1 MDSAETGASD
11 QADAAESRCWSFGQV
26 EFDERTFELKVAGK
40 AVAVERKALEVLRL
54 LLQRAGEVVIKD
66 EILEAVWPGRIL
78 SDTVL
83 AKWISRIRRVL
94 ADDGAAIKTVHGMGY
109 RLVAA
114 VRVSTSRRAPAVAR
128 LDLRAGGHPPLRP
141 HWRLVRQLGAGG
153 QGDVWLAQHDKTQES
168 RVYKFAVEQAGLAA
182 LKREITLN
190 RVLRTLGERPDF
202 AAILDWNLA
211 EAPYFVE
218 LEYLPQGNLESWLT
232 SPDGGRDAPLA
243 VRLEV
248 IARIAD
254 ALAAAHSV
262 GVLHKDLK
270 PANVLVA
277 GDPAVP
283 TVKLA
288 DFGSGNVVDPR
299 RLERLGITR
308 LGFTASAMAAGQ
320 AAATAL
326 YLAPEIITGQ
336 PATVKADVY
345 ALGIMLYQA
354 VIGDFKQPLA
364 AGWEHR
370 VEDPLLREDIALAV
384 AGDPARR
391 LVDASQLALRL
402 RTLRERHGR
411 LEADAAERSRL
422 EWEQHAATARAR
434 DAELALAR
442 LRARRNGMLTALAA
456 LVVGLAVSLGLYLEA
471 RRARLDADAAA
482 SAAQAVTSFLSKDL
496 FEVVADK
503 PLRDLTVQQ
512 LLQSA
517 SESLEQ
523 REQDLPGLS
532 AQLHAA
538 LGNAFF
544 AVEHIDAAERH
555 FRRALQGFEEGG
567 SATSEPALAVAAQLL
582 TIEKSRLRQ
591 LPELLPRYEDLLAR
605 ASARLGDRHPAVLR
619 LKEPIL
625 LGRYWAGDWR
635 HVAADM
641 ASLID
646 AQKTAGL
653 RSGII
658 EQLGN
663 VLMNLGQL
671 ETALRVSRESVA
683 RVAADPSA
691 SPPAVAITHA
701 FFARTLI
708 EAEQFGEAEQALST
722 AATLAQPWAV
732 RGPSMYILTIDT
744 FWGLLR
750 LREGRAREARILL
763 EKTLAALLGLDWVKA
778 NDGLVEPRAWLAQAY
793 AQTGDPTR
801 AQAMMQKALRTSES
815 QWGVRHP
822 LTQSIRLGLADLLLT
837 QDPAGARRAI
847 AAVDLEVLANLAPDH
862 PYVARLH
869 RIEGLLALKDGQ
881 VRTARR
887 ALGTALRIFEVRY
900 GVDHSLTA
908 RARAEHAQAQA
919 SPQ

>member
-11 QADAAESRCWSFGQV
+11 RAEAADSRCWSFGQV

-54 LLQRAGEVVIKD
+54 LLQRAGEVVLKD

-94 ADDGAAIKTVHGMGY
+94 ADDGAAIKTVHGLGY
-109 RLVAA
+109 RLVAP
-114 VRVSTSRRAPAVAR
+114 VRVSASRRAPAVAR

-168 RVYKFAVEQAGLAA
+168 RVYKFAVEQSGLAA

-218 LEYLPQGNLESWLT
+218 LEYLPQGNLESWLR
-232 SPDGGRDAPLA
+232 SPDGGRDAPLP

-248 IARIAD
+248 IARVAD

-277 GDPAVP
+277 GEPAAP

-288 DFGSGNVVDPR
+288 DFGSGNVVDPK

-391 LVDASQLALRL
+391 LVDASQLAVRL
-402 RTLRERHGR
+402 RTLHERHGR
-411 LEADAAERSRL
+411 LEAEAAERSRL

-442 LRARRNGMLTALAA
+442 LRARRNGMLTTLAA
-456 LVVGLAVSLGLYLEA
+456 LMVGLAVSLGLYLEA

-555 FRRALQGFEEGG
+555 FRRALENFEDSGG
-567 SATSEPALAVAAQLL
+567 ATSEPALAVAAQLL
-582 TIEKSRLRQ
+582 TIEKTRLR
-591 LPELLPRYEDLLAR
+591 ELSEVLPRYENLLVR
-605 ASARLGDRHPAVLR
+605 ASARLGERHPAVLR
-619 LKEPIL
+619 LKEPVL
-625 LGRYWAGDWR
+625 FGRYMAGDWR
-635 HVAADM
+635 HAAADL
-641 ASLID
+641 AILVQD
-646 AQKTAGL
+646 QKALGL
-653 RSGII
+653 RSGIM
-658 EQLGN
+658 ERLGEIF
-663 VLMNLGQL
+663 MNLGQFDAAI
-671 ETALRVSRESVA
+671 EITRESVA
-683 RVAADPSA
+683 RLSADASV
-691 SPPAVAITHA
+691 SPPTVAMA
-701 FFARTLI
+701 YALLGRTLI
-708 EAEQFGEAEQALST
+708 EREQFREAAEALS
-722 AATLAQPWAV
+722 AAEPLVRPWAV
-732 RGPSMYILTIDT
+732 RGPSMYLLTIDT
-744 FWGLLR
+744 FRGLLR
-750 LREGRAREARILL
+750 LREGRALEARALL
-763 EKTLAALLGLDWVKA
+763 EKTLAALLGLEWVEA
-778 NDGLVEPRAWLAQAY
+778 NDALVEPRIWLAQAY
-793 AQTGDPTR
+793 ASTGDTER
-801 AQAMMQKALRTSES
+801 AHGMMRKALEISES
-815 QWGVRHP
+815 QWGSQHP
-822 LTQSIRLGLADLLLT
+822 LSQGVRLALSDVLLAHDV
-837 QDPAGARRAI
+837 ASARRAL
-847 AAVDLEVLANLAPDH
+847 AAVDREVLAGLTPDH
-862 PYVARLH
+862 PYAAELH
-869 RIEGLLALKDGQ
+869 RLEGLLALADGRKAAAQ
-881 VRTARR
+881 R
-887 ALGTALRIFEVRY
+887 ALGMAVRIFEARY
-900 GVDHSLTA
+900 GATHSLTA
-908 RARAEHAQAQA
+908 RARVEYARSQA
-919 SPQ
+919 SSP

>member
-11 QADAAESRCWSFGQV
+11 RAEAADSRCWSFGQV

-54 LLQRAGEVVIKD
+54 LLQRAGEVVLKD

-94 ADDGAAIKTVHGMGY
+94 ADDGAAIKTVHGLGY
-109 RLVAA
+109 RLVAP
-114 VRVSTSRRAPAVAR
+114 VRVSASRRAPAVAR

-168 RVYKFAVEQAGLAA
+168 RVYKFAVEQSGLAA

-218 LEYLPQGNLESWLT
+218 LEYLPQGNLESWLR
-232 SPDGGRDAPLA
+232 SPDGGRDAPLP

-277 GDPAVP
+277 GEPAAP

-288 DFGSGNVVDPR
+288 DFGSGNVVDPK

-391 LVDASQLALRL
+391 LVDASQLAVRL
-402 RTLRERHGR
+402 RTLHERHRR
-411 LEADAAERSRL
+411 LETEAAERSRL
-422 EWEQHAATARAR
+422 EWQQHAAVARAR

-456 LVVGLAVSLGLYLEA
+456 LVVGLALSLGLYLEA
-471 RRARLDADAAA
+471 RRARLEADAAA
-482 SAAQAVTSFLSKDL
+482 SAAQAVTSFLSQDL
-496 FEVVADK
+496 FAVVAEK

-512 LLQSA
+512 LLESA
-517 SESLEQ
+517 SASLAK
-523 REQDLPGLS
+523 RDRDLPGLS

-544 AVEHIDAAERH
+544 AVEQYDAAERH
-555 FRRALQGFEEGG
+555 LEQALRRFDESGG
-567 SATSEPALAVAAQLL
+567 ATSEPALAVAAQLL
-582 TIEKSRLRQ
+582 TIEATRLPE
-591 LPELLPRYEDLLAR
+591 LPELLPRYENLLVK
-605 ASARLGDRHPAVLR
+605 ASARLGNRHPSVLR
-619 LKEPIL
+619 LKEPLL
-625 LGRYWAGDWR
+625 LGHYWTGEWR
-635 HVAADM
+635 HTAADL
-641 ASLID
+641 ASLVQD
-646 AQKTAGL
+646 QKAIGL
-653 RSGII
+653 RSGIVDR
-658 EQLGN
+658 LGELL
-663 VLMNLGQL
+663 VNLGQFDAAIKV
-671 ETALRVSRESVA
+671 TRESA
-683 RVAADPSA
+683 ERLMADASA
-691 SPPAVAITHA
+691 SRSAVAMVYA
-701 FFARTLI
+701 FLARALI
-708 EAEQFGEAEQALST
+708 EREQFGEAEQALST
-722 AATLAQPWAV
+722 AEALVQHWAV
-732 RGPSMYILTIDT
+732 RGPSMYLLTIDT
-744 FWGLLR
+744 FRGLLR
-750 LREGRAREARILL
+750 LRQGRAQESRALL
-763 EKTLAALLGLDWVKA
+763 EKTLSALLGLDWVKA
-778 NDGLVEPRAWLAQAY
+778 NDGLVELRVWLAQAY
-793 AQTGDPTR
+793 AETGDAAR
-801 AQAMMQKALRTSES
+801 AQSMMRKALATSES
-815 QWGVRHP
+815 QWGSRHP
-822 LTQSIRLGLADLLLT
+822 LSQGVRLALANLLVT
-837 QDPAGARRAI
+837 QDPAGARRMI
-847 AAVDLEVLANLAPDH
+847 AAVDRDVLDSIAPDH
-862 PYVARLH
+862 PYIAELRRL
-869 RIEGLLALKDGQ
+869 EGLLALAEG
-881 VRTARR
+881 RR
-887 ALGTALRIFEVRY
+887 PAAQRSLRVALRIFEARY
-900 GVDHSLTA
+900 GAAHSLAA
-908 RARAEHAQAQA
+908 RARVEHDRSLRA
-919 SPQ
+919 P

>member
-26 EFDERTFELKVAGK
+26 EFDERTFELKVAGR

-308 LGFTASAMAAGQ
+308 LGFTASAIAAGQ

-411 LEADAAERSRL
+411 LETEAAERSRL
-422 EWEQHAATARAR
+422 EWEQHAAVARAR

-482 SAAQAVTSFLSKDL
+482 NAAQAVTSFLSKDL

-544 AVEHIDAAERH
+544 AVERYDAAERH
-555 FRRALQGFEEGG
+555 LRRALQRFEESGG
-567 SATSEPALAVAAQLL
+567 ATSEPALEVATQLL
-582 TIEKSRLRQ
+582 KIETTRLRE
-591 LPELLPRYEDLLAR
+591 LPELLPRYEDLLDR
-605 ASARLGDRHPAVLR
+605 AGARLGEQHPTVLR
-619 LKEPIL
+619 LKEPLL
-625 LGRYWAGDWR
+625 LGHYWTGEWR
-635 HVAADM
+635 RAAADI
-641 ASLID
+641 ASLIRD
-646 AQKTAGL
+646 QKAMRM
-653 RSGII
+653 RSGMS
-658 EQLGN
+658 ERLGE
-663 VLMNLGQL
+663 VLVSLGQF
-671 ETALRVSRESVA
+671 EAAVEVTRESVA
-683 RVAADPSA
+683 GFKADPSA
-691 SPPAVAITHA
+691 SPLAVAMAHA
-701 FFARTLI
+701 FLARALI
-708 EAEQFGEAEQALST
+708 EREQFVDAEQALST
-722 AATLAQPWAV
+722 AESLARPWTV
-732 RGPSMYILTIDT
+732 RGPSMYLLTIDA
-744 FWGLLR
+744 FRGLLR
-750 LREGRAREARILL
+750 LRQKRAPEARALL
-763 EKTLAALLGLDWVKA
+763 EKTLTALLGLDWVKG
-778 NDGLVEPRAWLAQAY
+778 NDGIVEPRVWLARAY
-793 AQTGDPTR
+793 AETGDLTR
-801 AQAMMQKALRTSES
+801 AQGMMKRALEVSET
-815 QWGVRHP
+815 QWGFRHP
-822 LTQSIRLGLADLLLT
+822 LSQGVRLALADLLLMSDT
-837 QDPAGARRAI
+837 AGARRTI
-847 AAVDLEVLANLAPDH
+847 AAVDRGILARLATDH
-862 PYVARLH
+862 PYVAELQRL
-869 RIEGLLALKDGQ
+869 EGLLAFAEGRKPAAQ
-881 VRTARR
+881 Q
-887 ALGTALRIFEVRY
+887 ALRTALRIFESRY
-900 GVDHSLTA
+900 GATHSLTA
-908 RARAEHAQAQA
+908 RARIEHARSQAL
-919 SPQ
+919 P